1 MPPEIMA
8 ELNREYWLSRR
19 PAKTFFKFAS
29 FMTLML
35 FVVLGA
41 MIAGTLFAGEG
52 ATRAF
57 VNHWWVQAVGFLVGV
72 LGAPCAIGLWIGM
85 FGHWAYR
92 NECPKVV
99 RFAWLLAF
107 IFGSWLVAVP
117 YYFLSYRKQTAARP

>member
-1 MPPEIMA
+1 
-8 ELNREYWLSRR
+8 
-19 PAKTFFKFAS
+19 
-29 FMTLML
+29 MTLVL

-41 MIAGTLFAGEG
+41 MLAGTLFAGEG

-85 FGHWAYR
+85 FGHWACT
-92 NECPKVV
+92 NESPQVL

-117 YYFLSYRKQTAARP
+117 YYFLSYRKQTAASA